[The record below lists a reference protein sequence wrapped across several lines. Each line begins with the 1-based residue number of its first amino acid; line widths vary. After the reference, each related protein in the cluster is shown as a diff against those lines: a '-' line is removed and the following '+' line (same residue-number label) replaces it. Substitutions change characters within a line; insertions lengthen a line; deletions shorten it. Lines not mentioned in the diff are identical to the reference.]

1 MVFAGAGRRTFHGL
15 VDGVFIF
22 VRWCADLGVDV
33 DLDAV
38 EIMKNTYPRKLLWAF
53 DRLLKILPDLP
64 SEASALHIRGCPC
77 LECRWG
83 SILDH
88 YITTNSA
95 IPTPVVQRL
104 VRKGVPRSVREGAWF
119 WLSGGSAVARDRNP
133 GYCSLLGVDGDYA
146 ELIDLDVSRTF
157 CGEKEWQKK
166 GGAKILGRIL
176 RAYSLRNP
184 MVGYCQGLSYIGAL
198 LLEVCSE
205 EVAFCCLCALVE
217 DGSMPPDYYTSL
229 KGAIVDRLVLEELAK
244 QNVKGL
250 CRALEEE
257 ARSFDELFFGGI
269 LVSVLVHGD
278 LACGSLGSS
287 LGFLHDLWN
296 LRPIVEGVED
306 INDLRDLIGKSL
318 NEIGVCDVPDYCMS
332 FNKVTNTVV
341 ETLRESKRRRMSRE
355 EEIDRKMGKKEDALD
370 RCFLAVI
377 DRPEESPEKK
387 VSENYFQVDR
397 ERTSSSAASG
407 GRRDARLLGELEDFM
422 MFKKPH
428 HHRRRRNCEI
438 LVALFDFP
446 SSSKCVC
453 WRRLWMIHYSTPRCV
468 EEFDILNEVGKGTY
482 GQVFKAI
489 DKRTQQYVALKRVL
503 LKNEKEGF
511 PVTAVRE
518 IKILK
523 RLQHE
528 NVVRMLDVVFA
539 KPTDADKH
547 RGSVY
552 MVFEYMDH
560 DLSGVLAYRSQRTA
574 DGSTGLSSGNLRPD
588 EVKCI
593 FLQVLRGLDYCHKHN
608 VVHRDLKLSNLLLDK
623 LGHIKD
629 SRFWTGED
637 LQRGKA
643 QPDQQGHYSMATA
656 LVVESLRCGD
666 VPLVLYRRPGL
677 RNQYRPPELLL
688 GTTIYDSKVDTW
700 SAGCILAELIRG
712 KALFPGESETEV
724 YRMIADTLGAP
735 CEQMWPACTQLP
747 NYAQL
752 NEAYQHMRKM
762 MGASASTSSSVRQ
775 TGIGLGGSS
784 ASTGRL
790 PASMIAA
797 DEGRFYEQRQT
808 FRHVF
813 SNTTESGRDLL
824 ARLLQCDP
832 SRRLDTAGALNHG
845 YFSEHPLACSAHSL
859 RLSSSRSCHEF
870 TTTNVGQATGGQKRL
885 GAITGE
891 CWNIF

>member
-1 MVFAGAGRRTFHGL
+1 MADAFSSSTPMNLCTHAHDDLEPIEVVRKVFEYFGGRPVPVELHTMEEGADVFAEKFGKICAENSGKFLREFMVFAGAGRRTFHGL
-15 VDGVFIF
+15 VNGVFIF
-22 VRWCADLGVDV
+22 VRWCADLGVDF

-38 EIMKNTYPRKLLWAF
+38 EIIKNTYPGKLLRAF

-104 VRKGVPRSVREGAWF
+104 VRKGIPRSVREGAWF

-184 MVGYCQGLSYIGAL
+184 MVGYCQGLSYMGAL

-250 CRALEEE
+250 CGALEEE
-257 ARSFDELFFGGI
+257 GRSFDEFSFLAVSWFLCLFTATLPVEVSVRVWDFYMTYGICVIFRVSLGI
-269 LVSVLVHGD
+269 LTVAQG
-278 LACGSLGSS
+278 
-287 LGFLHDLWN
+287 
-296 LRPIVEGVED
+296 PIVEGAED
-306 INDLRDLIGKSL
+306 INDLRDLIEKSL

-341 ETLRESKRRRMSRE
+341 ETLRESKRKRMSRE

-387 VSENYFQVDR
+387 VNENYFQVDR

-446 SSSKCVC
+446 SPSKCVC
-453 WRRLWMIHYSTPRCV
+453 WRWLWMIHYSTPRCV

-482 GQVFKAI
+482 GQ
-489 DKRTQQYVALKRVL
+489 
-503 LKNEKEGF
+503 
-511 PVTAVRE
+511 
-518 IKILK
+518 
-523 RLQHE
+523 
-528 NVVRMLDVVFA
+528 
-539 KPTDADKH
+539 
-547 RGSVY
+547 
-552 MVFEYMDH
+552 
-560 DLSGVLAYRSQRTA
+560 
-574 DGSTGLSSGNLRPD
+574 
-588 EVKCI
+588 
-593 FLQVLRGLDYCHKHN
+593 
-608 VVHRDLKLSNLLLDK
+608 
-623 LGHIKD
+623 
-629 SRFWTGED
+629 
-637 LQRGKA
+637 
-643 QPDQQGHYSMATA
+643 
-656 LVVESLRCGD
+656 
-666 VPLVLYRRPGL
+666 
-677 RNQYRPPELLL
+677 
-688 GTTIYDSKVDTW
+688 
-700 SAGCILAELIRG
+700 
-712 KALFPGESETEV
+712 
-724 YRMIADTLGAP
+724 
-735 CEQMWPACTQLP
+735 
-747 NYAQL
+747 
-752 NEAYQHMRKM
+752 
-762 MGASASTSSSVRQ
+762 
-775 TGIGLGGSS
+775 
-784 ASTGRL
+784 
-790 PASMIAA
+790 
-797 DEGRFYEQRQT
+797 
-808 FRHVF
+808 
-813 SNTTESGRDLL
+813 
-824 ARLLQCDP
+824 
-832 SRRLDTAGALNHG
+832 
-845 YFSEHPLACSAHSL
+845 
-859 RLSSSRSCHEF
+859 
-870 TTTNVGQATGGQKRL
+870 
-885 GAITGE
+885 
-891 CWNIF
+891 